1 MSKATFILWFDQIKM
16 KDIKFVGGKNASIGE
31 MYNALTSKGIKVPYG
46 FAITTIAYDYFLEYN
61 KLKDRI
67 KKILEDLN
75 RDDINDLKRKGEIIR
90 SLIIS
95 GDYPIELREVIA
107 FAYRKLC
114 EFYNEGNVDV
124 AVRSSATA
132 EDLPHYSFAGQQ
144 DTYLN
149 VRGVENLYYY
159 VKRCFASLFT
169 DRAIAYRE
177 DHGFNH
183 FDVKIS
189 VGIQKMVRSD
199 LASSGVMFTLH
210 TDSGFEDVIVI
221 EAIYGLGEAI
231 VRGEEIPDEYIVH
244 KRTLKDGYKPI
255 LMRKMGFKEHKQIYD
270 EIHGGTKS
278 VLVRANERNRFCL
291 TDDEI
296 IKLAN
301 WGILIEEH
309 YGRPMDIEWAK
320 DGLSN
325 EIYIVQAR
333 PETIHRGEKKNKIQ
347 IYELREKKDY
357 ILKGISIGNKI
368 ASGKVRILYSPE
380 QMVEFQKGEILVTE
394 ITNPDWEPIMKLASA
409 IITEKGGRTS
419 HAAIVSR
426 ELGIP
431 AIVGV
436 KDALKVLKDGMEITI
451 NCAEGE
457 EGYIY
462 EGILK
467 YEIEEIDLENLPK
480 PKTKIMM
487 NVGNPTE
494 AFKHALIPNDG
505 VGLARMEF
513 IYANWI
519 QIHPL
524 ALLNFDKLEDENLKN
539 RILEIAVGYN
549 SLRDFFIYK
558 LAEGIGSI
566 AGAFYPKDVIVRFS
580 DFKSNEYAKLIGGY
594 LFEPKEENPMLGF
607 RGASRYYSDVF
618 KEAFLM
624 EVEAIR
630 IVREEMGFYNVKVM
644 VPFCRTPDEG
654 IKVLRIMEEAGYS
667 QHTNGLEV
675 YVMAEIP
682 SNIILADEFA
692 QIFDGFSIGSNDLTQ
707 LTLGVDRDSSLVSH
721 IFDERNKAVL
731 YMIEKLINT
740 AKKYN
745 RKVGICGQAPSDYP
759 EIVEFLVKCGIDS
772 ISLNPD
778 AVLKTTLK
786 VLEIESARSSIG

>member
-1 MSKATFILWFDQIKM
+1 MSRTDFILWFDQIGS
-16 KDIKFVGGKNASIGE
+16 KDIKLVGGKNSSIGE
-31 MYNALTSKGIKVPYG
+31 MYNTLTSKGIKVPYG
-46 FAITTIAYDYFLEYN
+46 FAITTIAYEYFLEYN

-67 KKILEDLN
+67 KKVIENLN
-75 RDDINDLKRKGEIIR
+75 RDDINDLRRKGEIIR

-95 GDYPIELREVIA
+95 GDYPLDLREAIA
-107 FAYRKLC
+107 NSYRKLC
-114 EFYNEGNVDV
+114 EFYKEGNVDV
-124 AVRSSATA
+124 AVRSSATS

-149 VRGVENLYYY
+149 VRGIENIYYY

-177 DHGFNH
+177 DHGFEH
-183 FDVKIS
+183 FDVKMS

-210 TDSGFEDVIVI
+210 TDSGFEDIIVI

-244 KRTLKDGYKPI
+244 KKTLKEGYKPI
-255 LMRKMGFKEHKQIYD
+255 LMKKMGLKEHKQIYD

-278 VLVRANERNRFCL
+278 VLVRANERNKFCL
-291 TDDEI
+291 SDEEI
-296 IKLAN
+296 IKLAK

-309 YGRPMDIEWAK
+309 YQRPMDIEWAK
-320 DGLSN
+320 DGLTN

-333 PETIHRGEKKNKIQ
+333 PETIHRGEKKQKID
-347 IYELREKKDY
+347 IYELIEKKKP
-357 ILKGISIGNKI
+357 ILKGIAIGNKI
-368 ASGKVRILYSPE
+368 ATGKVKILYSPE
-380 QMVEFQKGEILVTE
+380 QMSEFQKGEILVTE

-436 KDALKVLKDGMEITI
+436 KDALKVLRDGMEITI

-467 YEIEEIDLENLPK
+467 YNIEEVNLEKLER

-487 NVGNPTE
+487 NIGNPTE
-494 AFKHALIPNDG
+494 AFRHALIPNDG

-524 ALLNFDKLEDENLKN
+524 ALLNFDKLEDENLKQ

-549 SLRDFFIYK
+549 SLIDFFIYK

-566 AGAFYPKDVIVRFS
+566 AGAFYPNDVIVRFS

-594 LFEPKEENPMLGF
+594 LFEPKEENPMIGF
-607 RGASRYYSDVF
+607 RGASRYYSDMF
-618 KEAFLM
+618 KEAFKM
-624 EVEAIR
+624 EVLAIK
-630 IVREEMGFYNVKVM
+630 IVREEMGLKNVKVM
-644 VPFCRTPDEG
+644 VPFCRTPEEG
-654 IKVLRIMEEAGYS
+654 VKVLKLMEEAGYP
-667 QHTNGLEV
+667 QHKNGLEV

-682 SNIILADEFA
+682 SNIILAEEFA

-707 LTLGVDRDSSLVSH
+707 LTLGVDRDSALVSH

-731 YMIEKLINT
+731 YMIEYLIKS

-745 RKVGICGQAPSDYP
+745 KKVGICGQAPSDYP

-778 AVLKTTLK
+778 AVLKTTLM
-786 VLEIESARSSIG
+786 VLELERKLL

>member
-1 MSKATFILWFDQIKM
+1 MSKQNYILWFDQISQKNL
-16 KDIKFVGGKNASIGE
+16 KLVGGKNASIGE

-61 KLKDRI
+61 KLKERI
-67 KKILEDLN
+67 KKIIESLN
-75 RDDINDLKRKGEIIR
+75 RDDINDLRRKGEIIR

-95 GDYPIELREVIA
+95 GDYPLDLRENIEI
-107 FAYRKLC
+107 AYRKLC
-114 EFYNEGNVDV
+114 EFYNQGNVDV

-132 EDLPHYSFAGQQ
+132 EDLPSYSFAGQQ

-149 VRGVENLYYY
+149 VRGIENIYYY

-177 DHGFNH
+177 DNGFDH
-183 FDVKIS
+183 FEVKIS

-199 LASSGVMFTLH
+199 LASSGVLFTIH

-221 EAIYGLGEAI
+221 ESIYGLGEAI
-231 VRGEEIPDEYIVH
+231 VRGEEIPDEFIVH

-255 LMRKMGFKEHKQIYD
+255 LMRKMGLKEHKQVYD

-278 VLVRANERNRFCL
+278 ILVRANERNKFSL
-291 TDDEI
+291 SDEEI
-296 IKLAN
+296 LKLSKWAM
-301 WGILIEEH
+301 LIEEH
-309 YGRPMDIEWAK
+309 YSRPMDIEWAK
-320 DGLSN
+320 DGIEN

-333 PETIHRGEKKNKIQ
+333 PETIHKGVKKRTIE
-347 IYELREKKDY
+347 IYKLKERKEP
-357 ILKGISIGNKI
+357 ILKGIAIGNKI
-368 ASGKVRILYSPE
+368 ASGKVKVLYSPE
-380 QMVEFQKGEILVTE
+380 QMSEFKKGEILVTE

-436 KDALKVLKDGMEITI
+436 KNALDILKDGMEITI
-451 NCAEGE
+451 NCADGE

-462 EGILK
+462 EGYLK
-467 YEIEEIDLENLPK
+467 YEVEEINWENLRR

-494 AFKHALIPNDG
+494 AFRHALIPNDG

-524 ALLNFDKLEDENLKN
+524 ALLNFDKLENEEIK
-539 RILEIAVGYN
+539 RKILDIAIGYN

-566 AGAFYPKDVIVRFS
+566 AGAFYPNDVIVRFS

-607 RGASRYYSDVF
+607 RGASRYYSDLF
-618 KEAFLM
+618 KEAFMM
-624 EVEAIR
+624 EVEAIK
-630 IVREEMGFYNVKVM
+630 IVREEMGFKNVKVM
-644 VPFCRTPDEG
+644 IPFCRTPEEG
-654 IKVLRIMEEAGYS
+654 LKVLKIMEDVGYG
-667 QHTNGLEV
+667 QHKNGLEV

-707 LTLGVDRDSSLVSH
+707 LTLGVDRDSSLVANV
-721 IFDERNKAVL
+721 FDERNKAVL
-731 YMIEKLINT
+731 YMIEKLIKT

-745 RKVGICGQAPSDYP
+745 KKVGICGQAPSDYP
-759 EIVEFLVKCGIDS
+759 EIVEFLVRNGIDS

-778 AVLKTTLK
+778 VVLKTTLL
-786 VLEIESARSSIG
+786 VLEIEDKL